1 MALMQRTFRSWRG
14 RPWWWWRAQADRRER
29 AADLALDVEL
39 REDGSY
45 ELREDGG
52 YELKESA

>member
-1 MALMQRTFRSWRG
+1 MALMQRTFKSGLGKR
-14 RPWWWWRAQADRRER
+14 WWQWRALADRRKN
-29 AADLALDVEL
+29 AAELALDVEL

-52 YELKESA
+52 YELRESA